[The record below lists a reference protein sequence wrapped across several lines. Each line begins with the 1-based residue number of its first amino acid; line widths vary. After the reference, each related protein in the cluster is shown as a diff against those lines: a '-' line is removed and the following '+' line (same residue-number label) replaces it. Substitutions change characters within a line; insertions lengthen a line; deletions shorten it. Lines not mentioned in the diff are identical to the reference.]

1 MCNKR
6 EYLHFILD
14 LLFSICGNQVLSV
27 ASNGVTAAPVTL
39 AHFSKCCSEPWPQNK
54 H

>member
-14 LLFSICGNQVLSV
+14 LLLSTCGNQVLSV
-27 ASNGVTAAPVTL
+27 GDGADN
-39 AHFSKCCSEPWPQNK
+39 CCRHTNLLLSVL
-54 H
+54 